1 MLICYL
7 AIKLLSLHINK
18 PKHNSMFIVYD
29 YTPYEYNKYIVCFMN
44 KVTYQHVWTQMIIVT
59 TNSGVWYHKIHCG
72 PRLHVY

>member
-1 MLICYL
+1 
-7 AIKLLSLHINK
+7 
-18 PKHNSMFIVYD
+18 MFIVYD